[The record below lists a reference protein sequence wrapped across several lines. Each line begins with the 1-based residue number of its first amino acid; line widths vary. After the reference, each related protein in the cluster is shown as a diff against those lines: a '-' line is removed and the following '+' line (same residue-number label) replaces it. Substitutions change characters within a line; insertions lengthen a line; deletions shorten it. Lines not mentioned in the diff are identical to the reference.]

1 MKLADYDFNLPEEL
15 IAQHPT
21 PERDQSRLLHVDR
34 ATGLLQHLQFRNIVD
49 QLESG
54 DALVLN
60 QTRVMPARLIGNK
73 ADTGGR
79 VELLLIRPLPTGDWL
94 SMGRPGRSLKPG
106 TRLVFGDGVL
116 DAQVVQRLQGGR
128 FQIHFDAVDLQRRM
142 EEVGEIPLPPYIR
155 RSPDAVDQD
164 RYQTVF
170 ADRPGAVA
178 APTAGLHFSP
188 ELIAAIEAKGVTVLK
203 VLLHVGPGTFEP
215 VRCDDPREHQLEAEY
230 CEIDATTVETLK
242 ICREAGGRVV
252 AVGTTVVRTLESGV
266 DSAGD
271 LQVFKGFANK
281 FIFPPYQFG
290 AVDVLVTNFHL
301 PCSSLLFLV
310 AAFVG
315 KDRLFAA
322 YREAVERAYRFYSYG
337 DAMMIC

>member
-79 VELLLIRPLPTGDWL
+79 VELLLIRPLPAGDWM
-94 SMGRPGRSLKPG
+94 SMGRPGRGLKPG

-128 FQIHFDAVDLQRRM
+128 FQIHFDGVDLQRRM

-178 APTAGLHFSP
+178 APTAGLHFTP

-203 VLLHVGPGTFEP
+203 VLMHVGPGTFEP

-230 CEIDATTVETLK
+230 CELDATTVETLK

-281 FIFPPYQFG
+281 FIYPPYQFG